1 MNAERAIAQEP
12 TDEGT
17 NRDGNRNGNRTA
29 DTTPGD
35 VTGPHFGRDEQG
47 RFDHRYW
54 RCEDCGFES
63 IDPRLRRG
71 CFRCAGGDGV
81 DGGGREGGIEIEPRE
96 RGCADAE

>member
-1 MNAERAIAQEP
+1 MNADRTITQEGNDERN
-12 TDEGT
+12 DHRS
-17 NRDGNRNGNRTA
+17 N
-29 DTTPGD
+29 TTPGD

-71 CFRCAGGDGV
+71 CFRCAGV
-81 DGGGREGGIEIEPRE
+81 DPDAGLAPGRSRS
-96 RGCADAE
+96 ADAE